1 MFGLHSTRCSTIMT
15 YPRSRDKS
23 LRRSAIFCAD
33 GIRAMPSARALLVA
47 SLLTEP
53 PFGCL
58 GPSGNDRYRKRS
70 LRSQNSGGFASRLP
84 NRGGSFAMNR
94 PPADVFGRRYWRIH
108 RMTRIA
114 FCRKSPRVPT
124 VCWLGSWVLGTSDGG
139 RQGKSAAFGSAH
151 VVGGVQVFKGDKND
165 HAGASSSNRS
175 EINAPRAVGL
185 RKSSVRHHEFAR

>member
-53 PFGCL
+53 PYGCL

-70 LRSQNSGGFASRLP
+70 LRSQTLRGFASLLP
-84 NRGGSFAMNR
+84 TS
-94 PPADVFGRRYWRIH
+94 RRIFR
-108 RMTRIA
+108 
-114 FCRKSPRVPT
+114 
-124 VCWLGSWVLGTSDGG
+124 
-139 RQGKSAAFGSAH
+139 
-151 VVGGVQVFKGDKND
+151 
-165 HAGASSSNRS
+165 NRS
-175 EINAPRAVGL
+175 ATDRCQALSDDPPQWPALHSFKITADTETL
-185 RKSSVRHHEFAR
+185 